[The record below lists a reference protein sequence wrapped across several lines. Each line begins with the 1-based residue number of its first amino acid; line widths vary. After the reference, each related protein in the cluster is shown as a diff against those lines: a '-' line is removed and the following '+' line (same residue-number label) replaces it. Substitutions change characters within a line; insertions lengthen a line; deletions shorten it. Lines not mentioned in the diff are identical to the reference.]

1 VPYRGTNL
9 AMQDLIAGRVDML
22 FDLASLSL
30 PHVQAGSIKAY
41 AVMSDRRFD
50 GLPDLP
56 TVDELGLPGVHMSVW
71 LGLWAPKNTPKPIV
85 TRLNA
90 AVLAAL
96 ADPGVR
102 AKLANLGQSVFP
114 RERQTPEALAA
125 YQKAEIDRWWPMIK
139 EIGVKP
145 K

>member
-1 VPYRGTNL
+1 
-9 AMQDLIAGRVDML
+9 ML
-22 FDLASLSL
+22 LDLASLSL
-30 PHVQAGSIKAY
+30 PHVKSGSIKAY
-41 AVMSDRRFD
+41 AVMADRRFD

-85 TRLNA
+85 AKLNS
-90 AVLAAL
+90 AVRTAL

-114 RERQTPEALAA
+114 SERQTPEALAA
-125 YQKAEIDRWWPMIK
+125 YQKEQIDRWWPMIK
-139 EIGVKP
+139 EIGVTP